1 MKFLPLHYA
10 ARNIGRSPLRL
21 ALTAGGGAIVVF
33 LVVSAVASVR
43 ALDRG
48 IRASGTAGNVMLL
61 GAGSE
66 ESVERSEIS
75 ASTPGVLAAS
85 IRGMKSL
92 GGAAFISPEL
102 HVPLPLRRADQPA
115 PVGNARDLVMVRGV
129 EPSAFMVHPQARLAV
144 GRIPEIGRSEALV
157 GRSLAARLDI
167 SDKNFANEN
176 ANANASTTI
185 QQPAENL
192 PAIQSDATFFNA
204 NSSHLSNKK
213 ILIDDIP
220 FTVTGIID
228 APGVAIDGEAWA
240 PISDL
245 LVLTKRQTISVAVIS
260 LDSGDIGDVEMFA
273 ATRPDL
279 ELAAI
284 DEPAYYAGLAKFF
297 RPVQILIAVSALIV
311 ALGAML
317 GGLNALDAAF
327 ASRSREIAML
337 QVLGYSRAAVV
348 ANLIQESMITVAT
361 GAIPAL
367 IVAALL
373 LDGLGVRF
381 SMGIFSLRV
390 DAACVASGLAAGLLL
405 GLIGSVPPT
414 LRCLRA
420 DIPSAL
426 KSDLV

>member
-48 IRASGTAGNVMLL
+48 IRASGTEGNVMLL

-85 IRGMKSL
+85 VRGMKSL

-115 PVGNARDLVMVRGV
+115 PTGNARDLVMVRGV
-129 EPSAFMVHPQARLAV
+129 EPGAFMVHPQARLSI
-144 GRIPEIGRSEALV
+144 GRLPEIGRAEALV
-157 GRSLAARLDI
+157 GRSLADRLGIADTHVRNDHVTANP
-167 SDKNFANEN
+167 SHATNFSEN
-176 ANANASTTI
+176 SSNSN
-185 QQPAENL
+185 
-192 PAIQSDATFFNA
+192 NA
-204 NSSHLSNKK
+204 NSPAPE

-228 APGVAIDGEAWA
+228 APGVAIDGEAWL

-260 LDSGDIGDVEMFA
+260 LDSADIGDVEMFA
-273 ATRPDL
+273 AQRPDL
-279 ELAAI
+279 ELTAI

-361 GAIPAL
+361 GTIPAL
-367 IVAALL
+367 LIAVFL

-414 LRCLRA
+414 LRCLRV

>member
-48 IRASGTAGNVMLL
+48 IRASGTVGNVMLL

-75 ASTPGVLAAS
+75 ASTPGILAAS
-85 IRGMKSL
+85 VRGMKSL

-115 PVGNARDLVMVRGV
+115 PTGNARDLVMVRGV
-129 EPSAFMVHPQARLAV
+129 EPSAFMVHPQARLSI
-144 GRIPEIGRSEALV
+144 GRLPEIGRAEALV
-157 GRSLAARLDI
+157 GRSLADRLGIADTHVRNDHVTANP
-167 SDKNFANEN
+167 SHATNFSE
-176 ANANASTTI
+176 
-185 QQPAENL
+185 
-192 PAIQSDATFFNA
+192 
-204 NSSHLSNKK
+204 NSSNSNSVNSPAPE

-228 APGVAIDGEAWA
+228 APGVAIDGEAWL

-260 LDSGDIGDVEMFA
+260 LDSADIGDVEMFA
-273 ATRPDL
+273 AQRPDL
-279 ELAAI
+279 ELTAI
-284 DEPAYYAGLAKFF
+284 DEPVYYAGLAKFF
-297 RPVQILIAVSALIV
+297 RPVQILIAVSAFIV

-367 IVAALL
+367 LIAVLL

>member
-48 IRASGTAGNVMLL
+48 IRASGTVGNVMLL

-85 IRGMKSL
+85 VRGMKSL

-115 PVGNARDLVMVRGV
+115 PTGNARDLVMVRGV
-129 EPSAFMVHPQARLAV
+129 EPGAFMVHPQARLAV
-144 GRIPEIGRSEALV
+144 GRLPEIGHAEALV
-157 GRSLAARLDI
+157 GRSLASHAT
-167 SDKNFANEN
+167 NFSE
-176 ANANASTTI
+176 
-185 QQPAENL
+185 
-192 PAIQSDATFFNA
+192 
-204 NSSHLSNKK
+204 NSSKSNSTNPPAPE
-213 ILIDDIP
+213 ILLDDIP

-228 APGVAIDGEAWA
+228 APGVAIDGEAWL

-260 LDSGDIGDVEMFA
+260 LDSADIGDVEMFA
-273 ATRPDL
+273 AQRPDL

-367 IVAALL
+367 LIAVFL

-390 DAACVASGLAAGLLL
+390 DTACVASGLAAGLLL